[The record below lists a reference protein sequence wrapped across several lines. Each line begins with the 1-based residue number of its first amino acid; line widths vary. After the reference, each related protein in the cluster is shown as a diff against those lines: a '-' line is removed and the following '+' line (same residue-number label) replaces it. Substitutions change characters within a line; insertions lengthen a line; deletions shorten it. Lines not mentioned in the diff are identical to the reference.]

1 MRSVALGSLL
11 STPSHAQLALGAGNW
26 YSRILDLERGG
37 HLVAEKLQYLSVFD
51 RIKVYLQTL
60 IRDSRIHI

>member
-11 STPSHAQLALGAGNW
+11 STPSHAQLRALDASNW
-26 YSRILDLERGG
+26 SRSLDLEGWG

-51 RIKVYLQTL
+51 RIKMYLQTL
-60 IRDSRIHI
+60 IRDSRILI